1 MVAANGAAQS
11 TGMEKEKQI
20 PSVGPPWFVT
30 EISPSSRKLSEQR
43 WLLPKVRDYPRHTWL
58 PLPHPQGVQLTPSI
72 VPDAVVG
79 ELHGVRVLRLLKVL
93 VGVAADVAPAADV
106 PADQTDPQV
115 LQHKG
120 SSGGQLWGAAAP

>member
-1 MVAANGAAQS
+1 M
-11 TGMEKEKQI
+11 
-20 PSVGPPWFVT
+20 
-30 EISPSSRKLSEQR
+30 
-43 WLLPKVRDYPRHTWL
+43 
-58 PLPHPQGVQLTPSI
+58 QLTPSV

-93 VGVAADVAPAADV
+93 VGVAAHVAPAADV

-120 SSGGQLWGAAAP
+120 QLWGAAAPSDSVSHPHCSHSLSKQQCLCSHSPSAFLLPFCFPTPPPQLEGQGEGGSLPIEGSNTPAGDG

>member
-1 MVAANGAAQS
+1 MGA
-11 TGMEKEKQI
+11 G
-20 PSVGPPWFVT
+20 
-30 EISPSSRKLSEQR
+30 R
-43 WLLPKVRDYPRHTWL
+43 
-58 PLPHPQGVQLTPSI
+58 LTPGV

-115 LQHKG
+115 LKHRG
-120 SSGGQLWGAAAP
+120 DL